1 MALRSYK
8 IVIPARYAS
17 TRLPAKLLSE
27 VNGKP
32 LLFYTW
38 QCAQQAQ
45 ASEVVIATDDQR
57 IFEVAKGFGASVVM
71 TQKDHQSGTDRIA
84 EVSKIFNWVGDEIVV
99 NLQGDEPLTPPEIL
113 DQVAANLQANPACAM
128 ATLCTPI
135 ENQDDWQNP
144 NIVKVVRDHLQQAV
158 YFSRAPIPFCR
169 EKSEQKLLQQQQF
182 RHVGIYAY
190 RVALLQ
196 AFSNWQPS
204 PLEKIERLEQL
215 RILYYGQKIHV
226 DIAQALPGHGVDT
239 EEDLQR
245 LKETMQ

>member
-1 MALRSYK
+1 M
-8 IVIPARYAS
+8 
-17 TRLPAKLLSE
+17 
-27 VNGKP
+27 
-32 LLFYTW
+32 
-38 QCAQQAQ
+38 
-45 ASEVVIATDDQR
+45 
-57 IFEVAKGFGASVVM
+57 
-71 TQKDHQSGTDRIA
+71 
-84 EVSKIFNWVGDEIVV
+84 
-99 NLQGDEPLTPPEIL
+99 TPPEIL

-135 ENQDDWQNP
+135 DNNKDWQNP

-169 EKSEQKLLQQQQF
+169 EKSEQSLLQQQQF
-182 RHVGIYAY
+182 RHIGIYAY

-196 AFSNWQPS
+196 AFSRWQPS
-204 PLEKIERLEQL
+204 PLEQIERLEQL

-245 LKETMQ
+245 LRESMQ